1 MTKTLFPSAPVLLV
15 DDEKHLL
22 ESFDCLLKSSGI
34 TNVITSNDSRDV
46 MPILSSMEV
55 AVLVM
60 DLKMPNVSG
69 MDLLSSVSK
78 SFAGVPIV
86 VLTGVSEIETAIE
99 CMRLGASDYILKPI
113 KKERFLGSIRR
124 AVEVCDLRR
133 ENSLLKK
140 SLFADNLKRPEVFE
154 KILTQSKVMHANF
167 RYVESIA
174 KTSFP
179 VLITGE
185 TGVGKEL
192 MAYAIHES
200 SEVTGDFLPVNVAGL
215 DDNLFS
221 DALFG
226 HQKGAFSGALKDRS
240 GFIEKAS
247 GGTLFLD
254 EIGDLSEIS
263 QVKLLRLLQ
272 EGEFYPLGADT
283 PKRSNAR
290 IVTATHKDLQALQ
303 KAGRF
308 RKDLYYRLQAHHVH
322 IPPLRKRPEDLGV
335 LVGHIIAEASVLLK
349 KKRPT
354 PPPELRTLLS
364 TYSFPGN
371 VRELQGMI
379 FDAVGRHEGRVMS
392 LKSIREQINSARGT
406 LVKPVE
412 SQGNGDCPDTQL
424 TLREGKEL
432 RFPTLKEAEQFIICA
447 AMKRSGNNQT
457 IAAELLG
464 MTRSALN
471 KRLNRS

>member
-46 MPILSSMEV
+46 VPILSSMEV

-60 DLKMPNVSG
+60 DLKMPNISG

-78 SFAGVPIV
+78 SFTGVPIV

-133 ENSLLKK
+133 ENSLLKR
-140 SLFADNLKRPEVFE
+140 SLFADKLKRPEVFE
-154 KILTQSKVMHANF
+154 KILTQNKVMHANF

-192 MAYAIHES
+192 MARAIHES
-200 SEVTGDFLPVNVAGL
+200 SEVVGDFLPVNVAGL

-226 HQKGAFSGALKDRS
+226 HKKGAFSGALKDRA

-272 EGEFYPLGADT
+272 EGEFYPLGSDT

-379 FDAVGRHEGRVMS
+379 FDAVGRHEGGVMS
-392 LKSIREQINSARGT
+392 LKSIREQINRARGT

-412 SQGNGDCPDTQL
+412 SQDNSSCSDTQL
-424 TLREGKEL
+424 TLREGNEL
-432 RFPTLKEAEQFIICA
+432 RFPTLKEAEQFIIRE